1 MKKLIFLQA
10 LFLGLFIILSGFRL
24 VVFDVDFYMKFNN
37 NREDTLKIVEYLQE
51 GKPLNGF
58 TDKEVTHMTDVKII
72 IDVFLLI
79 FYLSFVFF
87 IFITGFLIYENKFNS
102 KVFIYGALFAVV
114 FLIALFLLSLNFQS
128 LFLNFHEVFFEN
140 NSWIFNQEDKLVN
153 LFPEDFFKSILLR
166 ILAIDFILAFFTV
179 IIGLVINR
187 NYKHNI

>member
-87 IFITGFLIYENKFNS
+87 IFITGFLIYENKFNN
-102 KVFIYGALFAVV
+102 KIFIYGALLAIV
-114 FLIALFLLSLNFQS
+114 FLLIMFLLSLNFQS

-153 LFPEDFFKSILLR
+153 LFSEAFFKSMLSR
-166 ILAIDFILAFFTV
+166 ILAIDFILAFFTI
-179 IIGLVINR
+179 IIGLVSNR

>member
-87 IFITGFLIYENKFNS
+87 IFITGFLIYENKFSN

-114 FLIALFLLSLNFQS
+114 FLIA
-128 LFLNFHEVFFEN
+128 
-140 NSWIFNQEDKLVN
+140 
-153 LFPEDFFKSILLR
+153 
-166 ILAIDFILAFFTV
+166 
-179 IIGLVINR
+179 
-187 NYKHNI
+187 